1 MQPQSTLCLVTDK
14 SSSHNLFFSG
24 DFTRVSHKL
33 EYYEA
38 GRIIGKTSICFLLF
52 SFETPFDFFVSVKHR
67 QPHQIRGF
75 GMGGSNKSQQTAGL
89 KRNYL
94 KSEDVHVFSCPYSK
108 QWQRFWEGH

>member
-52 SFETPFDFFVSVKHR
+52 PLKLHLIFVSVKHR